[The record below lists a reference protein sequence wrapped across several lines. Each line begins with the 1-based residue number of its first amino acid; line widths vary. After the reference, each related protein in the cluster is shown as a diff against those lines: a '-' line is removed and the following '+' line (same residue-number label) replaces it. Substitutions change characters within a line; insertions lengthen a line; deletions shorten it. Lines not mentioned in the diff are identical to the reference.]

1 MKDATIVEGAAYS
14 KKSDLVLLQYR
25 GSSPNRELRT
35 LSRRYYIRY
44 SYYVSLRMAL
54 LNLTRTHRHSPSARY
69 AGPGGTLLSLALLY
83 GPDFTSSY
91 RKTREL

>member
-14 KKSDLVLLQYR
+14 KKSGLVLLQYR

-54 LNLTRTHRHSPSARY
+54 LNLTRTHRLPLSARENTVGH
-69 AGPGGTLLSLALLY
+69 AALAWQRGRGL
-83 GPDFTSSY
+83 D
-91 RKTREL
+91 